1 MFISERKGKWW
12 KEDLV
17 KHEKLSKY
25 YENDCSP
32 LTIWNSQDMQII
44 KKNFLRFFLE
54 HIKMSNLREIENL
67 EEIIENLE
75 TVTERYEK
83 IIN

>member
-1 MFISERKGKWW
+1 
-12 KEDLV
+12 
-17 KHEKLSKY
+17 
-25 YENDCSP
+25 
-32 LTIWNSQDMQII
+32 MQII